1 MAGRRL
7 RASAFGLVVLLVAS
21 TWLGALTAYDGDSIA
36 LGEQSEPSL
45 VGVGDTVD
53 LTLTTLPNSNFDL
66 DLPADEPLVSA
77 ELNFTPKVL
86 PSQSGFVWDSA
97 SDWNHP
103 DALTNGSSVSS
114 TTGGLT
120 GSSPG
125 ILWDFN
131 TNSQGWTFSNSYTG
145 RVTTPAC
152 GYNGTSGGSLR
163 TYAGST
169 YGTSPVLNLA
179 GGSTSP
185 SMRGSTKV
193 EVGVE
198 KHQTAAKTFS
208 FNTGLPREV
217 GPPSE
222 PSAEAAAKPPTF
234 SS

>member
-1 MAGRRL
+1 MHRP
-7 RASAFGLVVLLVAS
+7 FGLVVLLVTS
-21 TWLGALTAYDGDSIA
+21 TWLGALTAYDGDSIV

-131 TNSQGWTFSNSYTG
+131 TNRVKGWTFSNSYTG

-163 TYAGST
+163 THAGST

-179 GGSTSP
+179 GG
-185 SMRGSTKV
+185 
-193 EVGVE
+193 
-198 KHQTAAKTFS
+198 
-208 FNTGLPREV
+208 FNIPFHAWVHEGRIGCGETPDTNENLQFQYKPAPEA

-222 PSAEAAAKPPTF
+222 PSAEVLAAKPPTF

>member
-103 DALTNGSSVSS
+103 DSVSNGSSVSS

-131 TNSQGWTFSNSYTG
+131 TSGMDFSNSNAG
-145 RVTTPAC
+145 SHESAC
-152 GYNGTSGGSLR
+152 GLTAHQGARSNPCRLYLCNVSCGQPCWGFNVPSTLGFTRVGWLWKTPDTNENLQFQYKSLGGWTTFRTFSGGGD
-163 TYAGST
+163 T
-169 YGTSPVLNLA
+169 
-179 GGSTSP
+179 
-185 SMRGSTKV
+185 
-193 EVGVE
+193 
-198 KHQTAAKTFS
+198 
-208 FNTGLPREV
+208 
-217 GPPSE
+217 
-222 PSAEAAAKPPTF
+222 PPT
-234 SS
+234 SNT